1 MSSQHFHAKALF
13 LLDFRNLAPE
23 EAVIGAELLST
34 GAGAGLQPAAVT
46 FPSQGAATSP
56 ERGVSMQ
63 DVGAVREIRAPLWPQ
78 RDLGLFVLQECV
90 SISGRNCG
98 TSLTSESH

>member
-90 SISGRNCG
+90 SISGRSRG